1 MSRADLDTNGRKR
14 AEELIEPLRADPRRC
29 ALVLDVDGT
38 LAPIV
43 PTPEQARVPERT
55 RALLES
61 LAQRYGLI
69 AGVSGRQAIDARRTV
84 GIDSIAYS
92 GNHGF
97 EYLAPGSDEIAI
109 EPGVAEQAQRVREF
123 ATSRFSDELESAGVR
138 FEDKESIC
146 AFHWRGA
153 PDETGARAR
162 LEQVAVEARKL
173 ELAVHWGRKVLEIRP
188 DVEIDKGSAV
198 ESVLRHADAALA
210 LYAGDDTTD
219 LDAFRK
225 LRELCREGALERAV
239 CVGVLSDEGPAE
251 IADEADLTVDGPK
264 GMADLLASLVV

>member
-1 MSRADLDTNGRKR
+1 MSRADSDRDVHER
-14 AEELIEPLRADPRRC
+14 ADELLGPLRADARRS

-43 PTPEQARVPERT
+43 PTPEQARVPEHT
-55 RALLES
+55 RELLEA

-69 AGVSGRQAIDARRTV
+69 ACVSGRQVLDARRIV
-84 GIDSIAYS
+84 GIDSIGYS

-97 EYLAPGSDEIAI
+97 EYLAANSDEIVLD
-109 EPGVAEQAQRVREF
+109 PSVAGQAQRVREF
-123 ATSRFSDELESAGVR
+123 ATERCAGNLQRAGVR

-162 LEQVAVEARKL
+162 LEQIAAEARDL
-173 ELAVHWGRKVLEIRP
+173 GLAVHWGRKVLEIRP
-188 DVEIDKGSAV
+188 NVAIDKGSAL
-198 ESVLRHADAALA
+198 ESVLRHADPSAA

-225 LRELCREGALERAV
+225 LRELRAQGALEHVV
-239 CVGVLSDEGPAE
+239 CVGVVSDEGPAE
-251 IADEADLTVDGPK
+251 IAERADMIVDGPE
-264 GMADLLASLVV
+264 GMADLLASLR